1 MRTLLSR
8 AKTLTFG
15 FLGSDGLVVES
26 MMVFQ
31 KSVEA
36 ESQGQMQS
44 QGGFR
49 CSELLLLRLN
59 EDDDEATVV

>member
-1 MRTLLSR
+1 
-8 AKTLTFG
+8 
-15 FLGSDGLVVES
+15 
-26 MMVFQ
+26 MVFQ

-44 QGGFR
+44 QGGFW

-59 EDDDEATVV
+59 EDDDDDDDDDEATVV